1 MLADASNLDLSCELF
16 GEKLAMPILVA
27 PTGAHQLIHPD
38 GEIATMKASCA
49 VKSLMAISTVSSY
62 PFEKIAEAATG
73 PFWFQLYPGPDREGT
88 DERVARVVAGGA
100 KAIVVTTDLPYISHR
115 ERLMRNRISGPAP
128 QGLNVPLRRNR
139 IAAESAQP
147 HKYRLQPTYVAQ
159 VTWPY
164 ISELKSQVKV
174 PVLIKGL
181 MTAEDAELAL
191 KHGADGIIVSNH
203 GGRALETAPS
213 TIEVLPEIVGA
224 VKGRVPVLVDGG
236 IRRGT
241 DILKALA
248 LGAKAVLVGRAPLW
262 GLGAFG
268 QQGVERVMQILEREL
283 ALAMGLAGVTSLSR
297 IQSNLVMRS
306 R

>member
-1 MLADASNLDLSCELF
+1 MKHELGFNRRRAMRALAGFAAGSPLLRGQLAPTIEDMVNVFDFEPVARGRMTKESFDYVQTGVDDEWTLRRNREGFERYLLRPRMLADASALDLSCELF

-100 KAIVVTTDLPYISHR
+100 KAIVVTADLPYISHR

-128 QGLNVPLRRNR
+128 QGLNVPLRRSR
-139 IAAESAQP
+139 RGASEPEQP

-159 VTWPY
+159 VTWAY
-164 ISELKSQVKV
+164 IGELKS
-174 PVLIKGL
+174 LGW
-181 MTAEDAELAL
+181 
-191 KHGADGIIVSNH
+191 
-203 GGRALETAPS
+203 
-213 TIEVLPEIVGA
+213 EVLEGP
-224 VKGRVPVLVDGG
+224 K
-236 IRRGT
+236 
-241 DILKALA
+241 
-248 LGAKAVLVGRAPLW
+248 
-262 GLGAFG
+262 
-268 QQGVERVMQILEREL
+268 
-283 ALAMGLAGVTSLSR
+283 
-297 IQSNLVMRS
+297 
-306 R
+306 